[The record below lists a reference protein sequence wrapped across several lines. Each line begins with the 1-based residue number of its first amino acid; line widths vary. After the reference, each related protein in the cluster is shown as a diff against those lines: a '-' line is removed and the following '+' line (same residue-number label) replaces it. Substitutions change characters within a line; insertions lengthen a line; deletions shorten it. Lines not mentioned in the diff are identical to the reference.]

1 MRRDMV
7 TRTVLGTKVM
17 AKVVDPA
24 TEEIT
29 VKEIKLTG
37 AFSAEDTAKV
47 KKAVTKALNG
57 EVLVKI
63 ESVEEFNKLYGVD
76 TAQFMAIAMELDPVT
91 RKPLATETET
101 KTETTEE

>member
-17 AKVVDPA
+17 AKVVDSA
-24 TEEIT
+24 TESIS

-37 AFSAEDTAKV
+37 AYSAADEAKV
-47 KKAVTKALNG
+47 KKAVTKVLAEN
-57 EVLVKI
+57 EVLIKI

-76 TAQFMAIAMELDPVT
+76 TAKFMEMAMELDPTT
-91 RKPLATETET
+91 RKPLESSE
-101 KTETTEE
+101 ETTEE

>member
-24 TEEIT
+24 TESIT

-37 AFSAEDTAKV
+37 SYEAGDAKV
-47 KKAVTKALNG
+47 KKAVEKALND

-63 ESVEEFNKLYGVD
+63 ESVEPFNKLYGVD
-76 TAQFMAIAMELDPVT
+76 TAQFMAIAMELDPTT
-91 RKPLATETET
+91 RKPLAPA
-101 KTETTEE
+101 TETTEE